1 MKFKSPQVV
10 TNLSGHLD
18 YSFASAWHPDG
29 LTFATGNQDKT
40 CRIWDMRNLSKS
52 ITALKGNIGAIRSI
66 RYTSDGRFMAM
77 AEPADFVHIFDVKSG
92 YEKEQEIDFFGEIS
106 GMSFSPDTESL
117 FIGVWDRTY
126 GSLLEFGRRRNYTY
140 LDSII

>member
-1 MKFKSPQVV
+1 MPLV
-10 TNLSGHLD
+10 GHLD
-18 YSFASAWHPDG
+18 FSFASAWHPDG

-40 CRIWDMRNLSKS
+40 CRLWDVRNLSKS
-52 ITALKGNIGAIRSI
+52 VTAVKGNLGAIRSI
-66 RYTSDGRFMAM
+66 RYSSDGRFMAM
-77 AEPADFVHIFDVKSG
+77 AEPADFVHIYDAKSG

-126 GSLLEFGRRRNYTY
+126 GSLLEFGRRRNNSY
-140 LDSII
+140 LDSIF